1 MVVPEARNRAARE
14 AGPRR
19 RDTATAP
26 GAASCRRRAG

>member
-1 MVVPEARNRAARE
+1 LVVPEARQAAEWE
-14 AGPRR
+14 AGPRH